1 MTANEFNTHICQAS
15 KFLKPFAMKLTR
27 NLDEAN
33 DLIQDT
39 LMKAFTNQDKF
50 ATGTNFKAWLHTIM
64 KNTFITNYQRMMRRN
79 TFIDTTENLFH
90 INSSEY
96 LAENAAITDFAMDD
110 INMAIERLDD
120 DFKKPFMMYFNGFKY
135 EEISDTLKVPM
146 GTIKNRIH
154 IARKILKDKLKIYR
168 EFFTGNDE

>member
-1 MTANEFNTHICQAS
+1 MTKNEFNTHLSQAS

-50 ATGTNFKAWLHTIM
+50 AADTNFKAWLHTIM

-79 TFIDTTENLFH
+79 TFIDTTDNLFH

-96 LAENAAITDFAMDD
+96 LAENTAITEFAMDD
-110 INMAIERLDD
+110 INTAIERLDD

-168 EFFTGNDE
+168 EYFTGHEE